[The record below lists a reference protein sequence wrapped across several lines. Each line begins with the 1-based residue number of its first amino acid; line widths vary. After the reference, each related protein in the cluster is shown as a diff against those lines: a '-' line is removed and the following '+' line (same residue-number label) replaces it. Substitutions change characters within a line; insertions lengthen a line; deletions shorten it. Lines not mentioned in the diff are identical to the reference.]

1 MELLRADAVGVAADR
16 SGANEPVAA
25 RRYKSMY
32 CSLGAIAVLFVAG
45 TTLFVAG
52 TTLVLFVAPRIGI
65 FSRDK
70 EAKGVLPQ
78 QATALEPLH
87 QQLMAIRAGRIW
99 SSRCGG
105 DRSLCA

>member
-32 CSLGAIAVLFVAG
+32 CSLGAIALVLLV
-45 TTLFVAG
+45 
-52 TTLVLFVAPRIGI
+52 TLVLFVAPRIEI
-65 FSRDK
+65 LSRDK